1 MTNLTPTPL
10 FLFGMHPQP
19 TANYIKEKNECSKFK
34 IYYNYKIEEIKI
46 MYLVLELK
54 FVFNYMKL
62 LRVSNQDQKL
72 LEWCRDSTFI
82 KPRDQLSWVESEK

>member
-46 MYLVLELK
+46 MYLVLE
-54 FVFNYMKL
+54 
-62 LRVSNQDQKL
+62 
-72 LEWCRDSTFI
+72 T
-82 KPRDQLSWVESEK
+82 